1 MAQDDDDLLYG
12 DLEDTGRSADFTRL
26 TEKIAELTQKNDS
39 LTTELNETKQQLT
52 LLVNEKAVVERNMT
66 VLYNT
71 ALREVERKD
80 KQIAQLLLQTA
91 SNKRANTG
99 PALPTGMS
107 DT

>member
-1 MAQDDDDLLYG
+1 MTDMAQDDDDLLYG

-39 LTTELNETKQQLT
+39 LTTELNETKQQLE
-52 LLVNEKAVVERNMT
+52 LLVKEKAVVERNMV

-80 KQIAQLLLQTA
+80 KQIAQLLLQPA
-91 SNKRANTG
+91 SNKRAHNG
-99 PALPTGMS
+99 PF
-107 DT
+107 